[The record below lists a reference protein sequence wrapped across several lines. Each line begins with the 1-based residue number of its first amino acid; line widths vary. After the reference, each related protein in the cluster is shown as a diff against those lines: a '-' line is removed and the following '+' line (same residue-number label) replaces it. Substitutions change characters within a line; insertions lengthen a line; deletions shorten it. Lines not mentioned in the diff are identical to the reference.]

1 MSCFLSS
8 FLFLRYGHE
17 ECWWQNNAI
26 YNFTEILSN
35 EFETIN
41 PNISLTIFDENKNR
55 IYTSRNNSTTKA
67 QIVKLQNNNRY
78 AALKPFK
85 NKFVKL
91 DEILRSFSEKGLK
104 EYLINRIAT
113 LKKLNAHY
121 MRN

>member
-1 MSCFLSS
+1 MIFIFTPQRISKLKHF
-8 FLFLRYGHE
+8 E
-17 ECWWQNNAI
+17 NN

-55 IYTSRNNSTTKA
+55 IYTSRNNSTIKA

-113 LKKLNAHY
+113 LKKLNTHY
-121 MRN
+121 LRN

>member
-1 MSCFLSS
+1 MKIIITL
-8 FLFLRYGHE
+8 L
-17 ECWWQNNAI
+17 
-26 YNFTEILSN
+26 TEILPD
-35 EFETIN
+35 EFETNN
-41 PNISLTIFDENKNR
+41 PNFSLTIFDENKNR
-55 IYTSRNNSTTKA
+55 IYTSRNNSTIKA

-121 MRN
+121 MRNWERR

>member
-1 MSCFLSS
+1 MKIIITL
-8 FLFLRYGHE
+8 L
-17 ECWWQNNAI
+17 
-26 YNFTEILSN
+26 TEILPD
-35 EFETIN
+35 EFETNN
-41 PNISLTIFDENKNR
+41 PNFSLTIFDENKNR
-55 IYTSRNNSTTKA
+55 IYTSRNNSTIKA

>member
-1 MSCFLSS
+1 MIFIFTPQRISKLKHF
-8 FLFLRYGHE
+8 E
-17 ECWWQNNAI
+17 NN

-55 IYTSRNNSTTKA
+55 IYTSRNNSTIKA

-78 AALKPFK
+78 VALKPFK

-104 EYLINRIAT
+104 KYLINRIAT

>member
-1 MSCFLSS
+1 MIFIFTPQRISKLKHF
-8 FLFLRYGHE
+8 E
-17 ECWWQNNAI
+17 NN

-55 IYTSRNNSTTKA
+55 IYTSRNNSIIKA
-67 QIVKLQNNNRY
+67 QIVKLQNDNRY

-91 DEILRSFSEKGLK
+91 GGILRSFSGK
-104 EYLINRIAT
+104 
-113 LKKLNAHY
+113 
-121 MRN
+121 

>member
-1 MSCFLSS
+1 MKIIITL
-8 FLFLRYGHE
+8 L
-17 ECWWQNNAI
+17 
-26 YNFTEILSN
+26 TETLPD
-35 EFETIN
+35 EFETNN
-41 PNISLTIFDENKNR
+41 PNFSLTIFDENKNR
-55 IYTSRNNSTTKA
+55 IYTSRNNSTIKA

-121 MRN
+121 MRNWERR

>member
-1 MSCFLSS
+1 MKIIITL
-8 FLFLRYGHE
+8 L
-17 ECWWQNNAI
+17 
-26 YNFTEILSN
+26 TETLPD
-35 EFETIN
+35 EFETNN
-41 PNISLTIFDENKNR
+41 PNFSLTIFDENKNR
-55 IYTSRNNSTTKA
+55 IYTSRNNSTIKA

-113 LKKLNAHY
+113 LKKLHAHY